1 MKDKSTK
8 AFLFIPLGTLILG
21 ALLFIL
27 ACFLEKPTSR
37 GTIYTVTVTASLI
50 CPVLYVFPG
59 VIFEIIGLIKAAKA
73 KRTGLMMLGIIELL
87 SVVGIILLI
96 LRVIFVTGPSV

>member
-87 SVVGIILLI
+87 LAVAVIAMIYVLVFIIMP
-96 LRVIFVTGPSV
+96 TA

>member
-8 AFLFIPLGTLILG
+8 VFLFIPLGMLILG

-87 SVVGIILLI
+87 LAVAVIAMIYVLVFIIMP
-96 LRVIFVTGPSV
+96 TA